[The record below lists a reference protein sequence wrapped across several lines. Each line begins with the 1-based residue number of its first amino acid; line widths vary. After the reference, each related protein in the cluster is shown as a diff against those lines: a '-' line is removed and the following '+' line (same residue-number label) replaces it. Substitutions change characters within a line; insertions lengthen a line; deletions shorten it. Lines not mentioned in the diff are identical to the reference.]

1 MLRDIVIN
9 LVFLVYAATAVAG
22 TPALTGKT
30 TIEGE
35 SVTVGDIF
43 THTGEHTDFV
53 LAPAPTASKPLI
65 LTKADLKR
73 IAAYFKL
80 NWQAPDTMTTVILK
94 APANQLD
101 ENSILVP
108 TLVTGVTNGAI
119 ITPEMVIEVAIPR
132 DQIQA
137 TTVLRKEDM
146 IGQMAKRTLMANI
159 PVNQK
164 DIMPP
169 TLVKRN
175 ELITVVY
182 RNGMVNLTTRARAT
196 ENASKGQVITLINLT
211 SKKPFQAVVS
221 GLQQAEIIIEQ
232 NS

>member
-1 MLRDIVIN
+1 
-9 LVFLVYAATAVAG
+9 
-22 TPALTGKT
+22 
-30 TIEGE
+30 
-35 SVTVGDIF
+35 
-43 THTGEHTDFV
+43 
-53 LAPAPTASKPLI
+53 
-65 LTKADLKR
+65 
-73 IAAYFKL
+73 
-80 NWQAPDTMTTVILK
+80 
-94 APANQLD
+94 
-101 ENSILVP
+101 
-108 TLVTGVTNGAI
+108 
-119 ITPEMVIEVAIPR
+119 MVIEVAIPR